1 MTIYINAPMINANEE
16 EMTLVEWFRQAG
28 EMVHQGETLCML
40 ETTKSTQELQ
50 TEIGGYFFPLVE
62 AGQTVLVGQ
71 TIAALAESPDAR
83 IEPPAAT
90 PVKPAAASEARRWTK
105 KAELLAHQH
114 GLDIVGIADQL
125 GPDVVV
131 SEKDVLARTSQPAAW
146 APGPTTGE
154 SFANINPTERILILG
169 GGNIAVLVLDILA
182 RIPNQRAVGILDD
195 NPELQGRSIL
205 GCPVLGQ
212 IEDITRLWGEGFF
225 DAATLAIGVLP
236 LRSNLFE
243 KHTAAGI
250 RFANIIDPS
259 ALVLADAVMGSGNLI
274 MSFCRIG
281 PEAVIGHNNFLS
293 AYVSLEHHNVLGNH
307 CTFGPGVFTSGGVRM
322 GSQVR
327 FGTGVFI
334 EPRLVI
340 GDDVTI
346 ASGIILTAN
355 VPSGATVKAR
365 ANFII
370 SPPAD

>member
-1 MTIYINAPMINANEE
+1 MTIYITAPMINANEE

-28 EMVHQGETLCML
+28 DNVRQGETLCML

-50 TEIGGYFFPLVE
+50 TESGGYFFPLVE

-71 TIAALAESPDAR
+71 AIAALAESPDAS
-83 IEPPAAT
+83 IETPTAA
-90 PVKPAAASEARRWTK
+90 PVETTAASDTRRWTK
-105 KAELLAHQH
+105 KAELLARKH
-114 GLDIVGIADQL
+114 GLDIEVIADQL
-125 GPDVVV
+125 GPEAIV
-131 SEKDVLARTSQPAAW
+131 SEKDVLARSGQAGASPALKTAE
-146 APGPTTGE
+146 GY
-154 SFANINPTERILILG
+154 ANINPSERILILG

-195 NPELQGRSIL
+195 NPALHGRTVQ
-205 GCPVLGQ
+205 GCPVLGPL
-212 IEDITRLWGEGFF
+212 EDIARLWKEEAF

-236 LRSNLFE
+236 LRSDLFT
-243 KHTAAGI
+243 KHNAAGI

-259 ALVLADAVMGSGNLI
+259 AQVLSDAIMGSGNLI

-293 AYVSLEHHNVLGNH
+293 AYVSLEHHNVLGDH
-307 CTFGPGVFTSGGVRM
+307 CTFGPSVFTSGGVRM
-322 GSQVR
+322 GSRVR

-334 EPRLVI
+334 EPRLSI

-346 ASGIILTAN
+346 ASGIVLTAN

-370 SPPAD
+370 TPPAG